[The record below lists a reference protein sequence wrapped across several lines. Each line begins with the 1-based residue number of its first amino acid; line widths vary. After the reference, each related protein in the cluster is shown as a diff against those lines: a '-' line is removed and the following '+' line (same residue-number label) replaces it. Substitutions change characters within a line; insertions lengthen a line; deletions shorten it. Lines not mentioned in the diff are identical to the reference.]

1 MNVSKALQNVFVEN
15 PTMQTSNKRKDNS
28 ISRFYTLK
36 CQFVP
41 QPKPRASLLPEA
53 QVQERRHDRHFK
65 AQPETVVYGFSGT
78 VFALFVGSGTIL
90 AILHNDIFKIGK
102 VFFQQTVEDIPQRF
116 ASSKDI
122 RARLKKKKNNYLNK
136 MKFLLAVKCM
146 KIKFRLL
153 TALLIN
159 EYKK

>member
-41 QPKPRASLLPEA
+41 QPKPRASLLP
-53 QVQERRHDRHFK
+53 DRHFK